1 MIAHKT
7 SVTPFDFH
15 GTNIR
20 TVTNDDVTWF
30 VIADIAQALGYDHA
44 PHAVRILD
52 DDEKD
57 VHKVDTLGGRQKMA
71 VCNESGL
78 YHLTLLSKRPEA
90 KQFRKWV
97 TSEVLPAIRRNGQY
111 QADWYNKRHAIASTS
126 KVQAAIL
133 QEVRK
138 AIGKATDAVHYMNE
152 HKLIN
157 SLLAGEYKGMD
168 REKMTIYEMNFL
180 AHFEIR
186 NAILI
191 GTGVDYKDRKA
202 ALITESKMWKLENKR
217 LPEPM
222 HRTESLQLG

>member
-1 MIAHKT
+1 MALHQN
-7 SVTPFDFH
+7 SVIPFDFN

-20 TVTNDDVTWF
+20 TVTKDEVTWF
-30 VIADIAQALGYDHA
+30 VIADIAQALGYDHV
-44 PHAVRILD
+44 PHAIRILD
-52 DDEKD
+52 DDEKE
-57 VHKVDTLGGRQKMA
+57 VHKVDTLGGKQKMS

-126 KVQAAIL
+126 KVQSAIL
-133 QEVRK
+133 QQVRK

-152 HKLIN
+152 HKLVN
-157 SLLAGEYKGMD
+157 SLLTGEYKGMD
-168 REKMTIYEMNFL
+168 REGMTAYEFDFL
-180 AHFEIR
+180 AYFEVR

-191 GTGVDYKDRKA
+191 GMGFEYKKRKE
-202 ALITESKMWKLENKR
+202 ALIAESKTWKANNTPRIEPLNKTG
-217 LPEPM
+217 L
-222 HRTESLQLG
+222 LAL